1 MIASAGNPVSDLP
14 FATDPEPMKLASRIL
29 LRFLRWLA
37 VTVWFGIFF
46 LALPV
51 FLLAGAIHDPRD
63 ILPSFFGAFGCY
75 MMIAGWLWITIHFA
89 IYDRMPDAF
98 D

>member
-1 MIASAGNPVSDLP
+1 
-14 FATDPEPMKLASRIL
+14 MKLALRIA

-46 LALPV
+46 LAFPLLV
-51 FLLAGAIHDPRD
+51 LAGTIHDPRD
-63 ILPSFFGAFGCY
+63 IFPSFFGALGCY
-75 MMIAGWLWITIHFA
+75 MMIAGWLWISIHFA